1 VQRAWVAF
9 EYLGIPYKYYEINPY
24 QSPKPQELLEIS
36 PKGLVPALKLNEY
49 SPPRALNESTIIVE
63 FLEE

>member
-1 VQRAWVAF
+1 LGQVIGFDQDLIRA
-9 EYLGIPYKYYEINPY
+9 PDEINPY

-49 SPPRALNESTIIVE
+49 SPPRSLNESTVIVD